1 MAQTETERS
10 PFLRREDRVGSEE
23 DGVLYTS
30 GAHAPVVAVSRMDDT
45 RLPQPINVKILMPG
59 PKASCFEFNLG
70 KGAVV
75 PPVRFAHD
83 VVYCLVRGRMAVT
96 LGGDAYT
103 AQARD
108 AWSAA
113 PGCAIAFEALDD
125 CVLVEFMAQPHLVS
139 ADRLVT
145 WGAPNPCNSHI
156 FTRWEDQEPMRMERV
171 EGGTGSGPPGKDV
184 RQFFKIL
191 APGPSIGAI
200 WITHLKGKVA
210 NHKHYH
216 HFLCYLI
223 KGKMREKFGGSQ
235 EHICLPGD
243 IWSTQA
249 GAMHYTEALDDNEL
263 LEFKWPAPLLWNG
276 LIHSWE
282 NRW

>member
-1 MAQTETERS
+1 
-10 PFLRREDRVGSEE
+10 
-23 DGVLYTS
+23 
-30 GAHAPVVAVSRMDDT
+30 MDDL
-45 RLPQPINVKILMPG
+45 RLPQSINVKILMPG
-59 PKASCFEFNLG
+59 PKASFLEFNMSRG
-70 KGAVV
+70 TVV

-83 VVYCLVRGRMAVT
+83 VVYCLVRGRMSVK
-96 LGGDAYT
+96 LGGETYLAET
-103 AQARD
+103 RD

-113 PGCAIAFEALDD
+113 PGCEISFEALDD
-125 CVLVEFMAQPHLVS
+125 CVLVEFMSQPHLIS
-139 ADRLVT
+139 GTCLVT
-145 WGAPNPCNSHI
+145 WGAPNPCSSHI
-156 FTRWEDQEPMRMERV
+156 FTRWEEQEPMRMERV
-171 EGGTGSGPPGKDV
+171 EGGAGLSPPGKDV

-191 APGPSIGAI
+191 APGPLIGSI
-200 WITHLKGKVA
+200 WISHLKGKLA
-210 NHKHYH
+210 NHKHHH

-249 GAMHYTEALDDNEL
+249 GAMHYTEALEDNEL

-276 LIHSWE
+276 MIHSWE